1 MKLFYT
7 PLQSVAANASYSP
20 SAGKPAAFVEAALGR
35 FPGRVEVDRNFRGVS
50 AKGLAL
56 AHHPDRVA
64 RVLALEE
71 DNGFGNRLPEVAASL
86 PWTTGSMWAAARH
99 AATAGGAACSPTSGF
114 HHASYTSGGG
124 FCTFNGLVVAAI
136 LLRAEGLARRVGI
149 IDFDAH
155 WGNGT
160 EDIIHRKG
168 LGWIVNHS
176 FGAFSGLIASPR
188 AAETWL
194 AGLEEELDQAAGNCD
209 LLLYQ
214 AGADP
219 HVDDPLGGYLTGDQ
233 LRRRD
238 RAVFRWAAARG
249 KPLAWNLAGGYQI
262 PLSKVLDLHLATVEE
277 CLDAFEGGDRSR
289 PRD

>member
-1 MKLFYT
+1 MKIFYT
-7 PLQSVAANASYSP
+7 PRQSVAANASFSP
-20 SAGKPAAFVEAALGR
+20 SAGKPAAFVAAALGR
-35 FPGRVEVDRNFRGVS
+35 YPDRVEVDGDFRGVS
-50 AKGLAL
+50 AKGLSL

-64 RVLALEE
+64 RILACEE

-99 AATAGGAACSPTSGF
+99 AATGGGAACSPTSGF
-114 HHASYTSGGG
+114 HHASYASGGG

-136 LLRAEGLARRVGI
+136 LLRAEGLARKVAI
-149 IDFDAH
+149 VDFDAH

-160 EDIIHRKG
+160 EDIIRRKS

-176 FGAFSGLIASPR
+176 FGGFAEFIRSTR
-188 AAETWL
+188 ATETWL
-194 AGLEEELDQAAGNCD
+194 AGLEEELDRVAGNCD
-209 LLLYQ
+209 LVLYQ

-233 LRRRD
+233 MRRRD
-238 RAVFRWAAARG
+238 RAVFRWAARRG

-262 PLSKVLDLHLATVEE
+262 PLSKVLELHLATVEE
-277 CLDAFEGGDRSR
+277 CLDAFEGEIRG
-289 PRD
+289 